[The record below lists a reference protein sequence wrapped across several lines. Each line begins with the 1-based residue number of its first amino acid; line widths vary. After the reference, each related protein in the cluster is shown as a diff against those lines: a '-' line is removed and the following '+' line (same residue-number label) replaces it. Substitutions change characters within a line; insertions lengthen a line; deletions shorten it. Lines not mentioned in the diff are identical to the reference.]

1 MRNLR
6 EKKSA
11 SRIFFESAQ
20 RQYRRRLEED
30 EILPPVEEVA
40 VDVVEET
47 PADDT
52 IAERR
57 ARLRRSRLRRK
68 LRASRRFE
76 EDEVAND
83 EVVSDVPAVVDTEET
98 VAERRA
104 RLRRKLRNRKARRR
118 FEEDEFVE
126 VDEPVFLEDEVVN
139 EDEETVTAPAVA
151 ERRAR
156 LRRRMRLARTKRFRD
171 GFDTEQLGENIRN
184 SVDFTVI
191 KERLAKVKNR
201 PNGVTK
207 FRSGAVVSRANK
219 LGKFSMKMRNGRT
232 VQGIVKYR
240 PNGSVKS
247 FKISR

>member
-40 VDVVEET
+40 VDEVEDT

-52 IAERR
+52 IAERK

-83 EVVSDVPAVVDTEET
+83 EVVADVPAVVDTEET
-98 VAERRA
+98 VAERRS
-104 RLRRKLRNRKARRR
+104 RLRRKLRNRGSRR
-118 FEEDEFVE
+118 FEENEFVE
-126 VDEPVFLEDEVVN
+126 VDEPVFLEDEVVD
-139 EDEETVTAPAVA
+139 EDEETIAPAVTVA

-156 LRRRMRLARTKRFRD
+156 LRRKMRLARTKRFRD

-232 VQGIVKYR
+232 VKGIVKYR
-240 PNGSVKS
+240 PNGSVAS

>member
-47 PADDT
+47 PAEDT

-83 EVVSDVPAVVDTEET
+83 EVVADVPAVVDTEET

-104 RLRRKLRNRKARRR
+104 RLRRKLRNRKARR

-139 EDEETVTAPAVA
+139 EEEETVASSAVA